1 MVSRFSHLMA
11 VGIEGRRQRGAVV
24 HGLRGFSHYG
34 NSSWFRVFHTWVRW
48 IARTTSSRYKTKRD
62 RRPFFLGQ
70 EGGGYAGYHAQLAR
84 ATKCGGWGRR
94 GWGTLESVRNNLAPQ
109 NAGDGLGGGGVRW
122 IGRAT
127 TSRDK
132 TRGTGQEEVGY
143 AG

>member
-1 MVSRFSHLMA
+1 MGTLDSAHYKLALQNEKGSEALFF
-11 VGIEGRRQRGAVV
+11 GA
-24 HGLRGFSHYG
+24 G
-34 NSSWFRVFHTWVRW
+34 
-48 IARTTSSRYKTKRD
+48 
-62 RRPFFLGQ
+62 
-70 EGGGYAGYHAQLAR
+70 GGGYAGYHAQLAR